1 MMGAVSAPIK
11 PRFGLGLALALAAA
25 FAFGTSG
32 TLASGLLAAGWT
44 PLAIVVG
51 RVGICALA
59 TAIPAY
65 LSLRGR
71 WHLLRR
77 GWQLIIGYG
86 VFAVALTQ
94 LAHFS
99 AVQYMAVAPALL
111 VQYLA
116 PLLIVLLLWAR
127 LGERPSGQTA
137 GGALV
142 AMIGL
147 VLVLQIIGGGF
158 TGAAAG
164 IIWSIVAMFGNA
176 TYFLISADDATGLP
190 PAVLAAGGCLVAVV
204 VLLGVAATGFLP
216 FETSTADAVYAGISF
231 AWWVPLVVVGLF
243 SSAFA
248 YMCGITSSRMLG
260 SRLASFI
267 GLIEVIFAIVISAVL
282 VGQIMTGLQLI
293 GGLMV
298 LAGVVLVKLGEGKTI
313 APTHE
318 PGTHE
323 LADQQL
329 GDPLP
334 TTD

>member
-1 MMGAVSAPIK
+1 MPTPTTS
-11 PRFGLGLALALAAA
+11 RFGLGLGLALASA
-25 FAFGTSG
+25 FAFSTSG
-32 TLASGLLAAGWT
+32 TLASGLLVAGWS
-44 PLAIVVG
+44 PLAIVMG
-51 RVGICALA
+51 RVGICALI
-59 TAIPAY
+59 TAVPAWFA
-65 LSLRGR
+65 LRGR

-77 GWQLIIGYG
+77 GWSLIVGYG

-99 AVQYMAVAPALL
+99 AVQYMPVAPALL

-127 LGERPSGQTA
+127 QGERPSGQTA
-137 GGALV
+137 VGALV
-142 AMIGL
+142 AMVGL

-158 TGAAAG
+158 TGDMAG
-164 IIWSIVAMFGNA
+164 IIWSCIAMFGNA

-190 PAVLAAGGCLVAVV
+190 PAALAAGGCLVAVV
-204 VLLGVAATGFLP
+204 TLVIVAGTGFLP
-216 FETSTADAVYAGISF
+216 FRTATADVVYANTPVP
-231 AWWVPLVVVGLF
+231 WWLPLVVLGLF

-248 YMCGITSSRMLG
+248 YLSGISAARMLG
-260 SRLASFI
+260 SRLASFL
-267 GLIEVIFAIVISAVL
+267 GLIEVIFAIVISALL
-282 VGQIMTGLQLI
+282 VGQIMDGFQLI

-298 LAGVVLVKLGEGKTI
+298 LAGVVLVKLGEGKTV

-318 PGTHE
+318 PGSHE

>member
-32 TLASGLLAAGWT
+32 TLASGLLAASWT
-44 PLAIVVG
+44 PGRRSAIG

-111 VQYLA
+111 VRTPGTAADPSCSCSQA
-116 PLLIVLLLWAR
+116 K

-137 GGALV
+137 GGC
-142 AMIGL
+142 
-147 VLVLQIIGGGF
+147 
-158 TGAAAG
+158 
-164 IIWSIVAMFGNA
+164 W
-176 TYFLISADDATGLP
+176 
-190 PAVLAAGGCLVAVV
+190 
-204 VLLGVAATGFLP
+204 
-216 FETSTADAVYAGISF
+216 
-231 AWWVPLVVVGLF
+231 
-243 SSAFA
+243 
-248 YMCGITSSRMLG
+248 
-260 SRLASFI
+260 
-267 GLIEVIFAIVISAVL
+267 
-282 VGQIMTGLQLI
+282 
-293 GGLMV
+293 
-298 LAGVVLVKLGEGKTI
+298 
-313 APTHE
+313 
-318 PGTHE
+318 
-323 LADQQL
+323 
-329 GDPLP
+329 
-334 TTD
+334 